1 MEIMSF
7 EEVITYL
14 HKKSRPYSL
23 LMGNGFSMA
32 YDDEI
37 FSYNALYNFLT
48 SRDDQLIN
56 KLFDVIKTKNFEL
69 VMQQL
74 DTTLA
79 LLKAFGSDDKL
90 QSDIIL
96 ASKKLKDGLL
106 SSIHQLHPEHVYK
119 IPEKKIIAC
128 AEFLTLFI
136 KSGGHV
142 FSTNYDMLLYW
153 TLMRKHVEN
162 AIDGFGREIENLDE
176 VLRGETP
183 EYSDLVWGPNIENQN
198 VHYLHGALHIFDSG
212 INIEKEQYDQS
223 NFLLEK
229 IKKRLDRGSYPIFV
243 TAGNGDE
250 KLNHIRHN
258 RYLSHC
264 FDKLSSLDGSLITFG
279 FNFGEYDEHIIDA
292 INKATHAQNKT
303 PPKLW
308 SVYIGVYSD
317 NDVEHIRSIHSKFH
331 AKVKIFDA
339 KTVNVWGD

>member
-32 YDDEI
+32 YDNEI

-128 AEFLTLFI
+128 AEFL
-136 KSGGHV
+136 
-142 FSTNYDMLLYW
+142 N
-153 TLMRKHVEN
+153 
-162 AIDGFGREIENLDE
+162 
-176 VLRGETP
+176 
-183 EYSDLVWGPNIENQN
+183 
-198 VHYLHGALHIFDSG
+198 
-212 INIEKEQYDQS
+212 
-223 NFLLEK
+223 
-229 IKKRLDRGSYPIFV
+229 
-243 TAGNGDE
+243 
-250 KLNHIRHN
+250 
-258 RYLSHC
+258 
-264 FDKLSSLDGSLITFG
+264 
-279 FNFGEYDEHIIDA
+279 
-292 INKATHAQNKT
+292 
-303 PPKLW
+303 
-308 SVYIGVYSD
+308 
-317 NDVEHIRSIHSKFH
+317 
-331 AKVKIFDA
+331 
-339 KTVNVWGD
+339 

>member
-1 MEIMSF
+1 MEMMTF

-14 HKKSRPYSL
+14 HRKSRPYSL

-32 YDDEI
+32 YDSEI

-48 SRDDQLIN
+48 SRDDELIN

-74 DTTLA
+74 DMTLA
-79 LLKAFGSDDKL
+79 LLEAFDSDDKL
-90 QSDIIL
+90 QENISL

-106 SSIHQLHPEHVYK
+106 SSIQQLHPEHVYK
-119 IPEKKIIAC
+119 IPRKRIIAC
-128 AEFLTLFI
+128 AEFLSLFI
-136 KSGGHV
+136 KSGGHI

-153 TLMRKHVEN
+153 ALMRQHVEN
-162 AIDGFGREIENLDE
+162 AIDGFGREIENMDE
-176 VLRGETP
+176 VLRGEP
-183 EYSDLVWGPNIENQN
+183 SEYSNLVWGPNVDKQN

-212 INIEKEQYDQS
+212 IDIEKEQYDQS
-223 NFLLEK
+223 NFLIEK

-250 KLNHIRHN
+250 KLSHIRHN
-258 RYLSHC
+258 RYLSYC
-264 FDKLSSLDGSLITFG
+264 FDILSSLDGSLITFG
-279 FNFGEYDEHIIDA
+279 FNFGEYDEQIIEA

-317 NDVEHIRSIHSKFH
+317 KDAEHIRSIQSKFH
-331 AKVKIFDA
+331 AKVKLFDA
-339 KTVNVWGD
+339 KTVNIWG

>member
-1 MEIMSF
+1 MKMMSF
-7 EEVITYL
+7 EEVIMYL
-14 HKKSRPYSL
+14 HTKKRPYSL

-32 YDDEI
+32 YDREI
-37 FSYNALYNFLT
+37 FSYNALYNFLI
-48 SRDDQLIN
+48 SKDDLLIK
-56 KLFDVIKTKNFEL
+56 KLFNVIKTKNFEL

-79 LLKAFGSDDKL
+79 LLEAFGSDSEL
-90 QSDIIL
+90 QEKIRS

-119 IPEKKIIAC
+119 IPEEKMIAC
-128 AEFLTLFI
+128 AEFLSLFI
-136 KSGGHV
+136 KSKGHI

-153 TLMRKHVEN
+153 VLMRQHIEN
-162 AIDGFGREIENLDE
+162 ATDGFGREIENMDE
-176 VLRGETP
+176 FLRGETP
-183 EYSDLVWGPNIENQN
+183 EYSHLVWGPNVENQN
-198 VHYLHGALHIFDSG
+198 IHYLHGALHIFDSG

-243 TAGNGDE
+243 TAGNGDD
-250 KLNHIRHN
+250 KLSHIRHN
-258 RYLSHC
+258 RYLSYC
-264 FDKLSSLDGSLITFG
+264 FDQLSSLDGSLITFG
-279 FNFGEYDEHIIDA
+279 FNFGEYDEHIIEA

-308 SVYIGVYSD
+308 SIYIGVYSEKD
-317 NDVEHIRSIHSKFH
+317 AEHIRSIQSKFH

-339 KTVNVWGD
+339 KTVKAWG